1 MTKLRKT
8 IFLMIIIL
16 TPIIFNIIPTTGTEE
31 KILPKRNIDFTSSL
45 QSIEL
50 DEEVLRPDDNFGDQ
64 QLFWITM
71 PDWMQVRAT
80 LLAEGIYC
88 YIYMANETIELLG
101 ENESITK
108 CEAVRDAFDADI
120 YPSAIEVA
128 GHPDGLLGD
137 CDGDPKVTVFL
148 APLVRYM
155 GNAYLGFINLDHEN
169 PSFPYTNLREMVFCD
184 SEKSVYDTIFI
195 TIHEF
200 NHLIWCNNDWN
211 DCQFLSEGLANYAID
226 YAGYYSWVTDAVT
239 NSFTFHPE
247 ISLLYFVREYGE
259 LWDSSYGQA
268 YLFVTYLAE
277 RFGNDFTKQLVF
289 IPEDGAIGIDKA
301 LEHFGYDLTFND
313 IYLDWITACVLDD
326 PSFDGGIYGFETV
339 DYTIQAAS
347 SVLFDFP
354 RTRTHYYY
362 GFDVKRMYLPR
373 DNFTLVI
380 DNPYPYALG
389 VSIVLENE
397 SGIQVI
403 KEIYRE
409 NSDEYRIYV
418 EGTNLQNIY
427 VITSLMSEDSPIE
440 YGSVMSMDELI
451 SEELNYNFFEGN
463 VVSNVSAKIVYSFLF
478 CIPITLLL
486 IRKKKRRILQNKKE
500 EL

>member
-16 TPIIFNIIPTTGTEE
+16 TPFISNIIPTAGTEE
-31 KILPKRNIDFTSSL
+31 KILPKRNIDFTFSY
-45 QSIEL
+45 QSIES
-50 DEEVLRPDDNFGDQ
+50 DKVVLRPDDNFGDQ

-71 PDWMQVRAT
+71 PDWIQVRAT
-80 LLAEGIYC
+80 LLAEGNYC

-108 CEAVRDAFDADI
+108 CEAIRDAFDADI
-120 YPSAIEVA
+120 YPKAIEVA
-128 GHPDGLLGD
+128 GHPSGILGD
-137 CDGDPKVTVFL
+137 VDGDPKVTVFL

-155 GNAYLGFINLDHEN
+155 GTAYLGFADLNHEM
-169 PSFPYTNLREMVFCD
+169 PGFPYANLREMVFCD
-184 SEKSVYDTIFI
+184 SEHSVYDTIFI

-200 NHLIWCNNDWN
+200 NHLIYFNNDWN
-211 DCQFLSEGLANYAID
+211 DCQFITEGIASYAVD

-239 NSFTFHPE
+239 NSFTYHPE

-313 IYLDWITACVLDD
+313 IYLDWITACALDD
-326 PSFDGGIYGFETV
+326 TSFDGGIYGFETV

-373 DNFTLVI
+373 DNFTFVI

-389 VSIVLENE
+389 VSIILENE

-409 NSDEYRIYV
+409 NSDEYRIFV
-418 EGTNLQNIY
+418 EGMNLQNVY

-451 SEELNYNFFEGN
+451 SQELNYNFFEGN
-463 VVSNVSAKIVYSFLF
+463 VANTSVAKITYSLFLF
-478 CIPITLLL
+478 IPIVLFVKNN
-486 IRKKKRRILQNKKE
+486 RKRKNQS
-500 EL
+500 

>member
-1 MTKLRKT
+1 MEMTKLRKT
-8 IFLMIIIL
+8 IFLMIVIL
-16 TPIIFNIIPTTGTEE
+16 IPFISNVIPAAGNEDKIIPKRTFDYSSSSQTIRQE
-31 KILPKRNIDFTSSL
+31 K
-45 QSIEL
+45 EL
-50 DEEVLRPDDNFGDQ
+50 LRPEDDFGDQ

-80 LLAEGIYC
+80 LLAEGVYC

-108 CEAVRDAFDADI
+108 CEGIRDAFDADI
-120 YPSAIEVA
+120 YPKAIEVA
-128 GHPDGLLGD
+128 GHPDGILGD

-155 GNAYLGFINLDHEN
+155 GSAYLGFTELNHEF
-169 PSFPYTNLREMVFCD
+169 PSFPYANLREMVFCD
-184 SEKSVYDTIFI
+184 SEMSVYETIFI

-200 NHLIWCNNDWN
+200 NHLIWYNNDWN

-239 NSFTFHPE
+239 NSFTNHPE
-247 ISLLYFVREYGE
+247 LSLLYFVREYGE
-259 LWDSSYGQA
+259 LWDSSYGQG

-301 LEHFGYDLTFND
+301 LEHFGYDISFND
-313 IYLDWITACVLDD
+313 LYLDWITACVLDD
-326 PSFDGGIYGFETV
+326 PSFDGGIYGFETI

-347 SVLFDFP
+347 SILFDFQ
-354 RTRTHYYY
+354 RTKTQYYY
-362 GFDVKRMYLPR
+362 GFDVKIMYLPR
-373 DNFTLVI
+373 DNFTFVI

-397 SGIQVI
+397 SGIRVI
-403 KEIYRE
+403 QEVYRE
-409 NSDEYRIYV
+409 NNDELRIYV
-418 EGTNLQNIY
+418 EGMNLQKVY
-427 VITSLMSEDSPIE
+427 VITSLMSHETPSE
-440 YGSVMSMDELI
+440 YGQVMSMDELI
-451 SEELNYNFFEGN
+451 SEDLSYNFFEGN
-463 VVSNVSAKIVYSFLF
+463 ILSTNTAKIVYSFILL
-478 CIPITLLL
+478 IPIALFL
-486 IRKKKRRILQNKKE
+486 IIKKKQKK
-500 EL
+500 